1 MDDAG
6 TSERQDGSGTYGVGG
21 LVDSLD
27 ELGTDEVASDVV
39 LLRRVWQNEKCAPE
53 ILPYEASL
61 VERVREQIQLME
73 ENIEAFATEIKDD
86 LMLSLYRMDVNR
98 TLFLLRSYLRA
109 RLSKIERHPI
119 HIIDNQE
126 LWDRLSEYEQEYTNK
141 YCEVLAKH
149 FEQTVLIRLPEQ
161 YGSMLK
167 QTSLASEENDMI
179 TQPHLNTF
187 VFCRSRGAIGSFQLD
202 DKGDESV
209 DLMTNDLYILRYK
222 PIRKLLETDQI
233 ELI

>member
-1 MDDAG
+1 MEPAG
-6 TSERQDGSGTYGVGG
+6 AGARDEED
-21 LVDSLD
+21 LVDGGIGDVDGLDDVGAD
-27 ELGTDEVASDVV
+27 ELRSDVD
-39 LLRRVWQNEKCAPE
+39 LLLRVWQNEKCAPE
-53 ILPYEASL
+53 ILPYEATL

-109 RLSKIERHPI
+109 RLHKIERFPI
-119 HIIDNQE
+119 HIVDNPE
-126 LWDRLSEYEQEYTNK
+126 LWDRLSEHEQEYTNK
-141 YCEVLAKH
+141 YCEILAKH
-149 FEQTVLIRLPEQ
+149 FEKTVLIRLPDQ

-179 TQPHLNTF
+179 TQPQLNTF

-202 DKGDESV
+202 DKGDEAV
-209 DLMTNDLYILRYK
+209 DLMTDDLYILRYK
-222 PIRKLLETDQI
+222 PVRKLLVTDKI

>member
-1 MDDAG
+1 MEVAG
-6 TSERQDGSGTYGVGG
+6 AGARDEGDSIDGAIRDVGSFDEVG
-21 LVDSLD
+21 AD
-27 ELGTDEVASDVV
+27 ELRSDVD

-53 ILPYEASL
+53 ILPYEATL
-61 VERVREQIQLME
+61 VERVREQIQLM

-109 RLSKIERHPI
+109 RLYKIEKFPI
-119 HIIDNQE
+119 HIVDNAE
-126 LWDRLSEYEQEYTNK
+126 LWDRLSEHEQEYTNK
-141 YCEVLAKH
+141 YCEILAKH
-149 FEQTVLIRLPEQ
+149 FEQTVLIRLPDQ

-179 TQPHLNTF
+179 TQPQLNTF

-202 DKGDESV
+202 DKGDEAV
-209 DLMTNDLYILRYK
+209 DLMTDDLYILRYK
-222 PIRKLLETDQI
+222 PVRKLLVTDKI

>member
-1 MDDAG
+1 MEKVTTPITAISV
-6 TSERQDGSGTYGVGG
+6 THTISDGSGTYGIGG

-61 VERVREQIQLME
+61 VERVREQIQLM
-73 ENIEAFATEIKDD
+73 
-86 LMLSLYRMDVNR
+86 
-98 TLFLLRSYLRA
+98 
-109 RLSKIERHPI
+109 IERHPI

-161 YGSMLK
+161 YGSMLT
-167 QTSLASEENDMI
+167 QTSLASEENDMSI
-179 TQPHLNTF
+179 PKHNFKIRHTYFCFAECLAIHSLLLNEEKILFLEELLFF
-187 VFCRSRGAIGSFQLD
+187 V
-202 DKGDESV
+202 
-209 DLMTNDLYILRYK
+209 
-222 PIRKLLETDQI
+222 
-233 ELI
+233 